1 MSSTLLQ
8 PLRSR
13 LRIVSLHFGERS
25 DNARR
30 KKPVTMKHAP
40 GEQVDNVES
49 VESAASMLEELAG
62 MRKLHALQVSLAA
75 QSDMRV
81 ALQDI
86 TALACTFARTECGC
100 VQLVDEHSN
109 DMELRVYRGHDER
122 SPFVQQFLKDGFQA
136 TCDTV
141 RRERRQLVI
150 EDIESFT
157 PLKGTP
163 DYEAALCSGI
173 HAAQFTPL
181 FNRAGVLLG
190 LLSTQFTLPYRPA
203 EHELR
208 LLGFVCMDRRRLC
221 RTQSCS
227 GGIADQRVAAGR
239 VVAGKF
245 RSALPDEPGLGRDAH
260 IDRERLS
267 GRHGRSPSRLADGL
281 HSR

>member
-1 MSSTLLQ
+1 
-8 PLRSR
+8 
-13 LRIVSLHFGERS
+13 
-25 DNARR
+25 
-30 KKPVTMKHAP
+30 MKRAP
-40 GEQVDNVES
+40 GEQIDNVER
-49 VESAASMLEELAG
+49 VESAASMQEELAG

-75 QSDMRV
+75 QSDMRL

-150 EDIESFT
+150 EDIETFT
-157 PLKGTP
+157 PLKCTP

-173 HAAQFTPL
+173 RAAQFTPL

-190 LLSTQFTLPYRPA
+190 LLSTQFTMPYRPA
-203 EHELR
+203 GHELR
-208 LLGFVCMDRRRLC
+208 LLELLAWTAADYVERNRAQAAL
-221 RTQSCS
+221 RTS
-227 GGIADQRVAAGR
+227 
-239 VVAGKF
+239 
-245 RSALPDEPGLGRDAH
+245 E
-260 IDRERLS
+260 
-267 GRHGRSPSRLADGL
+267 SRLAALSLVSSEVHYRMSSDWGEMRTL
-281 HSR
+281 TGKGFLADTVNPNRAWLMDYIPDDDRAMVRQKIDAGIHAKTPIIF

>member
-1 MSSTLLQ
+1 
-8 PLRSR
+8 
-13 LRIVSLHFGERS
+13 
-25 DNARR
+25 
-30 KKPVTMKHAP
+30 MKRAP
-40 GEQVDNVES
+40 GEQMDNVENA
-49 VESAASMLEELAG
+49 ETAASMREELAG
-62 MRKLHALQVSLAA
+62 VRRLHALQVSLAA
-75 QSDMRV
+75 QVDMRV
-81 ALQDI
+81 ALQEI

-136 TCDTV
+136 TCDAM

-150 EDIESFT
+150 EDIETFT

-208 LLGFVCMDRRRLC
+208 LLELLAWTAADYVERNRAQAAL
-221 RTQSCS
+221 RTS
-227 GGIADQRVAAGR
+227 
-239 VVAGKF
+239 
-245 RSALPDEPGLGRDAH
+245 E
-260 IDRERLS
+260 
-267 GRHGRSPSRLADGL
+267 SRLAAC
-281 HSR
+281 RW